1 MDITAGMVKTLREKT
16 GAGVMDCKKALEE
29 SGGDVEKAVEFL
41 RRKGLAQAAQK
52 AGRVAAE
59 GLVEAY
65 IHPGGK
71 IGVLIEVNCET
82 DFVARTQEFK
92 TLVRD
97 LSMQVAAAHPLY
109 MTKDDVPADIV
120 EKEIEI
126 YKAQAKAEGKPEKI
140 LDKIAR
146 GKLEKF
152 YSEFCLM
159 EQSFIRDPD
168 ITVSQLISSVVARVG
183 ENIRIRRFTRYQLGE
198 GIKKDSGNP

>member
-126 YKAQAKAEGKPEKI
+126 YKAQAKAEGQPAKI

-146 GKLEKF
+146 GKRVKF